1 MVLTDS
7 LAPGPQA
14 GRTDVRRDVVLVMLL
29 FVASRVVYKWAGVQF
44 DASNLL
50 HFMQILD
57 LRQLHDHFWRSLWYL
72 HAQPPLF
79 NLLIGGVMNA
89 VGDGAFNAWM
99 GAVYSLVG
107 LAGAVCFYLLSL
119 RLFGR
124 RWLAWLLTAFLILP
138 PTSILYENKLYY
150 EGLVAPMLICG
161 FYAFHEHL
169 VRRRSGMGLLAFTLF
184 AAVVLL
190 RTAFHPAWLLLLALM
205 PLLAG
210 REAFVRTVKVA
221 ALPCLVVVAL
231 LVKNAV
237 VFGSPGFSSWLGSNM
252 ARMTVETLPADKRAA
267 MIKSGQLSALSSIDV
282 FEKPERYVALL
293 GASQP
298 TGVPVLDQMSKEVGG
313 YPNYNAEVFLRV
325 NPVLAKD
332 SRQAMLAYPQGFLK
346 RVGTAYY
353 HFNRPPSEFK
363 GLEAN
368 VAHLPQ
374 LDRFYNLLV
383 QGQPAAAWGLSTDAA
398 RPQSPLLQMG
408 VFKLLGFFA
417 AIGACAWFAWGTVG
431 ALRQRLSPTL
441 CFGAAL
447 AMTVAYAML
456 VTNVLDVWENNRA
469 RYMIDPLM
477 TLVVVSFLCWR
488 RSSARHEHPAP

>member
-1 MVLTDS
+1 VVLTAS
-7 LAPGPQA
+7 PTAVQHAARP
-14 GRTDVRRDVVLVMLL
+14 DVRRDVVLVMLL
-29 FVASRVVYKWAGVQF
+29 FVASRVVYKLAGVQF

-50 HFMQILD
+50 QFMQILD

-89 VGDGAFNAWM
+89 AGDAAFNAWM
-99 GAVYSLVG
+99 GAIYSLVG
-107 LAGAVCFYLLSL
+107 LAGAICFYLLSL
-119 RLFGR
+119 RLFER
-124 RWLAWLLTAFLILP
+124 RWLAWVLTTFLILP

-150 EGLVAPMLICG
+150 EGLVAPMLLCG

-169 VRRRSGMGLLAFTLF
+169 VHRRAAMGLLAFTLF

-190 RTAFHPAWLLLLALM
+190 RTAFHPAWLLLLALI

-210 REAFVRTVKVA
+210 REAFLRTVKVA
-221 ALPCLVVVAL
+221 ALPCLVVAAL

-252 ARMTVETLPADKRAA
+252 ARMTVETLPADLRAA
-267 MIKSGQLSALSSIDV
+267 LIKSGRLSALSSVDV
-282 FEKPERYVALL
+282 FDKPERYVALL
-293 GASQP
+293 GPSQA

-332 SRQAMLAYPQGFLK
+332 SRQALLAYPQGFLK
-346 RVGTAYY
+346 RVVTAYY

-368 VAHLPQ
+368 VAHLAQ
-374 LDRFYNLLV
+374 VDRFYNLLL
-383 QGQPAAAWGLSTDAA
+383 QGQPAAAWGLSTDAT
-398 RPQSPLLQMG
+398 RPASPLLQLG
-408 VFKLLGFFA
+408 LFKLAAFFA
-417 AIGACAWFAWGTVG
+417 TIGVCLWFAARAVRAW
-431 ALRQRLSPTL
+431 RQRLSPTF
-441 CFGAAL
+441 CFGVAL
-447 AMTVAYAML
+447 SMTVAYAVL

-488 RSSARHEHPAP
+488 RSARQEHPAA